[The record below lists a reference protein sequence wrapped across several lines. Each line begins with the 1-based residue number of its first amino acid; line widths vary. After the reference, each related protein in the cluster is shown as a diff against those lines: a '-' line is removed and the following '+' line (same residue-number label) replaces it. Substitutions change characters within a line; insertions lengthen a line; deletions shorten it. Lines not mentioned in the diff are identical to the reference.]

1 MLSVSGL
8 RNERIGLNVKSPDF
22 GPLMDEIKNR
32 KIVLIGE
39 STHGTHDFYKL
50 RAEITKELI
59 SEHGFNVVAI
69 EGDWPDVFRVNK
81 YVKGQGKD
89 KNALDSMVDMERF
102 PLWMWRNQVCLDF
115 IEWLRDR
122 NLNSEFKTGFYGLD
136 LYGMKNSIS
145 AIMDIT
151 KENFP
156 ELYEETRELYSCFQT
171 PLSDAANY
179 GRRVALNQQRS
190 CQEQM
195 VKELNLIRDE
205 FYQSLGSG
213 MDKEEYLHVEQNA
226 QAVVAAESYYRN
238 LFTPGVSTWNIR
250 DKHMFET
257 LKSIDEW
264 ISSEESGKIVVWA
277 HNSHVGRAM
286 TDRREQLGEITLG
299 EVASD
304 HYKDMCFCIGM
315 FTGEGSVTAAHNW
328 DEPGHYFNLNTP
340 LEGSYEQLLSR
351 VGGDFMLGSDTLKEM
366 KRPLLERAVGV
377 IYRPETER
385 YSHYFESDIAGRYD
399 WLIYL
404 DKTSALEPVD
414 DLSYWQPRLKGREK
428 DFYPSSL

>member
-1 MLSVSGL
+1 SGKRLALEVERKILTPRCFLLSVSGL

-151 KENFP
+151 
-156 ELYEETRELYSCFQT
+156 
-171 PLSDAANY
+171 
-179 GRRVALNQQRS
+179 
-190 CQEQM
+190 
-195 VKELNLIRDE
+195 
-205 FYQSLGSG
+205 
-213 MDKEEYLHVEQNA
+213 
-226 QAVVAAESYYRN
+226 
-238 LFTPGVSTWNIR
+238 
-250 DKHMFET
+250 
-257 LKSIDEW
+257 
-264 ISSEESGKIVVWA
+264 
-277 HNSHVGRAM
+277 
-286 TDRREQLGEITLG
+286 
-299 EVASD
+299 
-304 HYKDMCFCIGM
+304 
-315 FTGEGSVTAAHNW
+315 
-328 DEPGHYFNLNTP
+328 
-340 LEGSYEQLLSR
+340 
-351 VGGDFMLGSDTLKEM
+351 
-366 KRPLLERAVGV
+366 
-377 IYRPETER
+377 
-385 YSHYFESDIAGRYD
+385 
-399 WLIYL
+399 
-404 DKTSALEPVD
+404 
-414 DLSYWQPRLKGREK
+414 
-428 DFYPSSL
+428 